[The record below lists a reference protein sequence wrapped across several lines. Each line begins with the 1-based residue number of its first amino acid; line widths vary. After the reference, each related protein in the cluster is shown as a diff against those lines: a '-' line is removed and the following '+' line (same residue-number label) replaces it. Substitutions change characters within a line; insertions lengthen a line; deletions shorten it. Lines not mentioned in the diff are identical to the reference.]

1 MFAAAE
7 PEDGP
12 EPDPVLTSN
21 AATRTA
27 PTSYEAKRGAGP
39 LGPAAGVVA
48 LGCAAA
54 VGWMAYQAT
63 VLDHL
68 TLGLLLTVVALLGL
82 TIALRQRSKSSEVH
96 LENGTLRLRHGDQHH
111 TFYLTSSSTKLEMSG
126 NPGDKNWKVQVL
138 RRGMAPVTI
147 DHRDV
152 DPVAFTEGSAPV
164 ATEPVGEKRT
174 PRTPARRPA
183 AEEIRRLCAERD
195 ALEARALEAERL
207 AEALA
212 VELAEAR
219 AELAADHSRLSL
231 FDDPADEAPAG
242 PAADGSDPAGA
253 PDRPGGDRAGGRHGG
268 AARGTRPWAR
278 ITRGADDAGTD
289 LPPGL
294 PGLEQPGRAVRDLGE
309 SRHGLHRLELQ
320 QLPVRPAQ
328 APPPRSR

>member
-1 MFAAAE
+1 MAKQAEARLFEAQRSAALSEAHQALAEADARVADLERQLDQAHVLPVFAPVEQVVEQPVEPEPGPEIEE
-7 PEDGP
+7 PEDDVDEVEVDEESETFAAGEPEVEP
-12 EPDPVLTSN
+12 EPDPVLTST

-68 TLGLLLTVVALLGL
+68 TLGLVLTVVALLGL

-126 NPGDKNWKVQVL
+126 NPGDKDWKVQVL

-152 DPVAFTEGSAPV
+152 DPVAFTE
-164 ATEPVGEKRT
+164 
-174 PRTPARRPA
+174 
-183 AEEIRRLCAERD
+183 
-195 ALEARALEAERL
+195 
-207 AEALA
+207 
-212 VELAEAR
+212 
-219 AELAADHSRLSL
+219 
-231 FDDPADEAPAG
+231 
-242 PAADGSDPAGA
+242 
-253 PDRPGGDRAGGRHGG
+253 
-268 AARGTRPWAR
+268 
-278 ITRGADDAGTD
+278 
-289 LPPGL
+289 
-294 PGLEQPGRAVRDLGE
+294 AVR
-309 SRHGLHRLELQ
+309 Q
-320 QLPVRPAQ
+320 WRPNL
-328 APPPRSR
+328 